1 MGQAGGREVR
11 RAGMCAGI
19 LMQWTE
25 LGSCPHL
32 LRGPGLSPDVERVRL
47 G

>member
-1 MGQAGGREVR
+1 
-11 RAGMCAGI
+11 MCAGI

-25 LGSCPHL
+25 PWVLPALAPWPC
-32 LRGPGLSPDVERVRL
+32 GLSPDVERVRL